1 MDIKVKNW
9 TYTNINFDVKCIY
22 TDDYAIDNVDAF
34 RGFVN
39 GVAATNYDI
48 EYVFIDGIARITNS
62 DVNSLESVFASV
74 AKLTDITFVITVSAG
89 EDELPE
95 FLKKYI

>member
-1 MDIKVKNW
+1 MAVLIW
-9 TYTNINFDVKCIY
+9 F
-22 TDDYAIDNVDAF
+22 F
-34 RGFVN
+34 LSFFVS
-39 GVAATNYDI
+39 GA
-48 EYVFIDGIARITNS
+48 YVFIDGIARITNS

-89 EDELPE
+89 ENELPE